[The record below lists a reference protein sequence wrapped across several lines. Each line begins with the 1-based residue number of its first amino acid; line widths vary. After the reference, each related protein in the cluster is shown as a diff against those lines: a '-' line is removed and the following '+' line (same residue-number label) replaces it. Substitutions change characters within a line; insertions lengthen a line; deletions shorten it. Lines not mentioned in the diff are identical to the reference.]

1 MPHPAAAQTCTG
13 TDGTPPEFAL
23 GSGDTG
29 AIVCSGLTGGLTL
42 DLNGAVLGTS
52 ETHLTGGALSIAAT
66 TGGARD
72 VVVTGRIA
80 TYSQGTG
87 IGMERA
93 GTGLLKFVLDK
104 GSIITTSGTG
114 GFGIDLKHTGE
125 AGKETSIHLESSA
138 TIDVSQS
145 TRKDKAGVYVRTDG
159 AAAGTTIP
167 IRVDLK
173 GGSIR
178 AEDSGDTYKA
188 GRGVDVSQHAKGD
201 ITVTVDPGVTLGA
214 DGNPISAYGIVAA
227 IKPAG
232 VGTITITH
240 RGAIYATHGISASL
254 EDYSGSESEIKG
266 DIVIETGADSKIK
279 TNQSPKDA
287 SGVYPYG
294 IQAHMDGDKRI
305 GEVKITHGGLIDA
318 AGHGIEVKGNRDITV
333 TTMPGSSIKAQEYGI
348 NVIPAPLAR
357 GNIMIRHLGSIHTE
371 DIYGI
376 YVRLQDPGDTPAGG
390 DITIETGADSEIVAS
405 GYGIGADLDPDRTGT
420 ITVTHRGKITAGA
433 ELDGDTSPAGIHAQG
448 DTAVSITME
457 AGSRITATEIG
468 LRARAYA
475 GAKATVETKEGS
487 VITADH
493 YGIMVDKRGSAVD
506 KFALTIRG
514 TVMGGDSACTNTKTN
529 QNICAGVRIRRAGI
543 VALGASENGGGTI
556 VIGPRAHVKAKS
568 GVAIEVDPKADDNQ
582 AEVVAVILEKDEA
595 GVVGHVEGKILN
607 RVSAAQDIEEANKE
621 RTRSTLAF
629 KTRSV
634 SGSETVLT
642 PDAADAIIYRR
653 GQRMGV
659 YEQVFKAELKEL
671 DDDKGYQFK
680 DVASAPV
687 LRLYSHRARL
697 YEVLP
702 SVLLGLVDL
711 TPYSTRMAVPRRTTG
726 DEEVMVQSSKGER
739 MAASSSRTGVWVRL
753 AVRDGERMADT
764 STTATDIRRQSLA
777 WDVKQTDFE
786 AGLEVPTDDR
796 LVLGVSAHYR
806 KSEATVKTGGTVE
819 ASGTGVGVSLT
830 WTNDSGLYVDSQ
842 LSYTRFFDI
851 TMVSANGAVGSI
863 TSTGG
868 GSGLALGV
876 EVGQPMSMGGLAVI
890 PRGGLSWSSVDMD
903 AFDEP
908 TTLDGAGRV
917 TPDKEQSVQGRV
929 GVLAELGPKD
939 ADRRLYASL
948 DLEHEFSSKHAVMVA
963 GTRLATEVKP
973 TWVRLGV
980 GGAMSLGGHDTTRLT
995 GDAFYA
1001 TAGSDNTDFGGG
1013 VAVTFRF

>member
-1 MPHPAAAQTCTG
+1 MAVPHSVAAQTCTG

-23 GSGDTG
+23 GSSDTG
-29 AIVCSGLTGGLTL
+29 AIACTGLTGGLTL
-42 DLNGAVLGTS
+42 NLNGAVLGTS
-52 ETHLTGGALSIAAT
+52 ETHLTGGALSITAT

-87 IGMERA
+87 IGMGRA
-93 GTGLLKFVLDK
+93 GTGLLKLVLDEK
-104 GSIITTSGTG
+104 SIITTSGAG
-114 GFGIDLKHTGE
+114 GVGINLKHTGE

-138 TIDVSQS
+138 TIDVSKS
-145 TRKDKAGVYVRTDG
+145 TNETRAGISVTTAE

-167 IRVDLK
+167 ITVHLK

-178 AEDSGDTYKA
+178 AEDAVGNYKQ
-188 GRGVDVSQHAKGD
+188 GHGVDVLQFAKGD
-201 ITVTVDPGVTLGA
+201 ITITVDPGVMIGL
-214 DGNPISAYGIVAA
+214 DGKSIGTHGIRAN

-232 VGTITITH
+232 VGKIAITH
-240 RGAIYATHGISASL
+240 RGEIYATHGIYAFV
-254 EDYSGSESEIKG
+254 EGYSGSEDEIKG
-266 DIVIETGADSKIK
+266 DIVIETGADSKIVTK
-279 TNQSPKDA
+279 LIPFIDSKA
-287 SGVYPYG
+287 YPYG
-294 IQAHMDGDKRI
+294 IQALNNGDKRI
-305 GEVKITHGGLIDA
+305 GDIKITHKGMIKADGY
-318 AGHGIEVKGNRDITV
+318 GIEAKGNRDVTI
-333 TTMPGSSIKAQEYGI
+333 TTMTGSSITAKEKGI
-348 NVIPAPLAR
+348 NVDAK
-357 GNIMIRHLGSIHTE
+357 GNIMITHSGSIHA
-371 DIYGI
+371 DGDAIYASLP
-376 YVRLQDPGDTPAGG
+376 RSESPAEGN
-390 DITIETGADSEIVAS
+390 IAIKTGADSAIETD
-405 GYGIGADLDPDRTGT
+405 GYGIVAYLNPGRTGT
-420 ITVTHRGKITAGA
+420 ITIIHRGKITAGA
-433 ELDGDTSPAGIHAQG
+433 QAGIHAQG
-448 DTAVSITME
+448 YKAVSITME
-457 AGSRITATEIG
+457 ASSRITATEIG

-475 GAKATVETKEGS
+475 GATATVETKEGS

-529 QNICAGVRIRRAGI
+529 QNICAGVRIRRSTI
-543 VALGASENGGGTI
+543 VALGANEKGGGTI

-568 GVAIEVDPKADDNQ
+568 GVAIEVDPKYDDDQ

-607 RVSAAQDIEEANKE
+607 RVSAAQDIEEENKE

-629 KTRSV
+629 KTRSA
-634 SGSETVLT
+634 SGTENDLKVN
-642 PDAADAIIYRR
+642 DHVYRR
-653 GQRMGV
+653 GDRMGV
-659 YEQVFKAELKEL
+659 YEQVFKAQLEKIT
-671 DDDKGYQFK
+671 DGYQFE
-680 DVASAPV
+680 DDPSAPV

-702 SVLLGLVDL
+702 SVLLGLVEL

-726 DEEVMVQSSKGER
+726 DEEVMVESSKGEHVVTP
-739 MAASSSRTGVWVRL
+739 SSRTGVWVRL

-764 STTATDIRRQSLA
+764 STTATDFWRQSLA

-786 AGLEVPTDDR
+786 AGLEVPTDER

-806 KSEATVKTGGTVE
+806 QSEATVKRGGTME
-819 ASGTGVGVSLT
+819 ANGTGVGVSLT
-830 WTNDSGLYVDSQ
+830 WTGDDGLYVDGQ

-851 TMVSANGAVGSI
+851 TMVSANGAVGAI

-868 GSGLALGV
+868 GNGLALGV
-876 EVGQPMSMGGLAVI
+876 EVGQPMSMGGLTVI

-908 TTLDGAGRV
+908 ATIDGAGRV
-917 TPDKEQSVQGRV
+917 APDKEQSVQGRV
-929 GVLAELGPKD
+929 GVLAELGSGE

-980 GGAMSLGGHDTTRLT
+980 GGAMSLGGHDTTLLT

-1013 VAVTFRF
+1013 LSVTFRF